1 MKKILKTI
9 ISAILETGVIILFL
23 FALGIF
29 VNFIEENFWLIIPVS
44 LFTLYL
50 LITRVILEDKR

>member
-1 MKKILKTI
+1 MKKILKTV

-29 VNFIEENFWLIIPVS
+29 VNFIEKNFWLIIPVS

>member
-29 VNFIEENFWLIIPVS
+29 VNFIEKNFWLIIPIS